1 MAQHQDGSAADR
13 LRAALEALARPLS
26 WEERAGCA
34 DTVAR
39 GGLTA
44 YGLRWID
51 EALAAAADEPLREA
65 VEALRA
71 PVARY
76 SGATPAERRELLR
89 TIGDL
94 LERAQNAAAEHGR
107 SWREVAQQRDAAL
120 DARAISDL
128 RSARRVSVKFV
139 KGVGPRIAELLSRL
153 GVETAY
159 DLLTL
164 FPRKYQD
171 RRRPTPV
178 AELRDGDRA
187 GTLLTIGAEP
197 KASRGRRVVTIRCAA
212 YDDTGAVQLTWFN
225 QPWLVDKLTRGT
237 RLYASGEVERLGRN
251 VTIRVDEYEIIGPTP
266 DPLQI
271 GRIVPVYPLTEGLAQ
286 ATVRRVVSQ
295 AIERYAHGDYDPV
308 PVEVCRR
315 RGLLDH
321 AQAIRSIHF
330 PASME
335 EQEEARRGLA
345 YRELLPLQVEVAR
358 RRREDTLDEAVSVK
372 PTESALAELG
382 RTLPFDLTR
391 AQSRAARQILRDM
404 TRRSPMNRLL
414 HGDVGSGKTVVIM
427 AALLAVARSGH
438 QAALMVPT
446 EILAQQ
452 HYRNLRRLLGGLGV
466 EVDLLIGGLSTAAKE
481 TVRGRLV
488 SGLTDVVVG
497 THALIQD
504 PVAFRSLALAVVD
517 EQHRFGVAHR
527 SDLVRKGRGPHFLVV
542 TATPIPRTLALTVYG
557 HLLVSVLD
565 ELPPG
570 RRPVMTKLATRRT
583 AYQLVRKEAEKGRQ
597 AYVICPLIEPSEAL
611 DCQAAAEL
619 AERLAAEELSGLRIG
634 LLHGRLKLEERD
646 RAMAEFVA
654 GNSDALVSTS
664 VVEVGVDVPNATVM
678 VVENAERFGLAQL
691 HQLRGRVG
699 RGDAPSYCALIS
711 GTRTKEARERLTV
724 LCGTTDGF
732 KIAME
737 DLRLR
742 GPGEFVGTR
751 QSGMPDFRIAD
762 VLRDV
767 GLLELAHED
776 AEAIIARDKEL
787 SLPEHADMAEEM
799 KTRGGPRSGPGP
811 VG

>member
-1 MAQHQDGSAADR
+1 MKQ
-13 LRAALEALARPLS
+13 LEAAS
-26 WEERAGCA
+26 WA
-34 DTVAR
+34 D
-39 GGLTA
+39 
-44 YGLRWID
+44 
-51 EALAAAADEPLREA
+51 
-65 VEALRA
+65 
-71 PVARY
+71 
-76 SGATPAERRELLR
+76 
-89 TIGDL
+89 
-94 LERAQNAAAEHGR
+94 Q
-107 SWREVAQQRDAAL
+107 EVR
-120 DARAISDL
+120 
-128 RSARRVSVKFV
+128 FV
-139 KGVGPRIAELLSRL
+139 KGVGPRRAALLAKIGIRRLGELLLHLPSAYLDRQQITPL
-153 GVETAY
+153 ALLQPDSTA
-159 DLLTL
+159 T
-164 FPRKYQD
+164 
-171 RRRPTPV
+171 
-178 AELRDGDRA
+178 
-187 GTLLTIGAEP
+187 TIA
-197 KASRGRRVVTIRCAA
+197 RVVRVVLRRIRGGRQDVIALLE
-212 YDDTGAVQLTWFN
+212 DETGQAKAVWFN
-225 QPWLVDKLTRGT
+225 QPYLRNLLRPGC
-237 RLYASGEVERLGRN
+237 RILASGRVRRWRGLQLSSPEFEVL
-251 VTIRVDEYEIIGPTP
+251 DEQPHGSS
-266 DPLQI
+266 LVG

-286 ATVRRVVSQ
+286 ATVRRVVSL
-295 AIERYAHGDYDPV
+295 AIERYAHGDYDPA
-308 PVEVCRR
+308 PAEVRR
-315 RGLLDH
+315 ARGLLDH

-330 PASME
+330 PASLE
-335 EQEEARRGLA
+335 EQEEARRSLA

-358 RRREDTLDEAVSVK
+358 RRREDTLDEAVSIR
-372 PTESALAELG
+372 PTESALAELA
-382 RTLPFDLTR
+382 RALPFDLTR

-427 AALLAVARSGH
+427 VALLAAARSGH

-452 HYRNLRRLLGGLGV
+452 HYRNLRGVLGGLGL

-481 TVRGRLV
+481 TVRGRLL

-527 SDLVRKGRGPHFLVV
+527 SDLVRKSASPHFLVV

-557 HLLVSVLD
+557 HLSVSVLD

-570 RRPVMTKLATRRT
+570 RRPILTKLAGRRV
-583 AYQLVRKEAEKGRQ
+583 AYQLVRREAEKGRQ

-619 AERLAAEELSGLRIG
+619 AERLAAEDLAGLRIG

-654 GNSDALVSTS
+654 GNCDVLVSTS
-664 VVEVGVDVPNATVM
+664 VVEVGVDVPNATAM

-699 RGDAPSYCALIS
+699 RGETASYCALIS
-711 GTRTKEARERLTV
+711 GTRTKEARERLAV
-724 LCGTTDGF
+724 LCDTTDGF
-732 KIAME
+732 RIAAE

-742 GPGEFVGTR
+742 GPGEFLGTR
-751 QSGMPDFRIAD
+751 QSGLPDLRIAD

-776 AEAIIARDKEL
+776 AEAIVGRDPDL
-787 SLPEHADMAEEM
+787 SRAEHADLAEEM
-799 KTRGGPRSGPGP
+799 KLRVGRSTGPGP

>member
-1 MAQHQDGSAADR
+1 MTVGRNDSSIADR
-13 LRAALEALARPLS
+13 LRAALEALA
-26 WEERAGCA
+26 
-34 DTVAR
+34 
-39 GGLTA
+39 
-44 YGLRWID
+44 
-51 EALAAAADEPLREA
+51 AAADEPVRDA

-71 PVARY
+71 PVGRY
-76 SGATPAERRELLR
+76 SQAAVGERRELLG
-89 TIGDL
+89 TIGGL
-94 LERAQNAAAEHGR
+94 LERARDVASEHGR
-107 SWREVAQQRDAAL
+107 SWREVAQQRDEAL
-120 DARAISDL
+120 DTRAISDL
-128 RSARRVSVKFV
+128 RGARRVAVKYV
-139 KGVGPRIAELLSRL
+139 KGVGPKIAELLGRL

-164 FPRKYQD
+164 FPRRYQD
-171 RRRPTPV
+171 RRRPSPV
-178 AELRDGDRA
+178 AELRDGERA
-187 GTLLTIGAEP
+187 GMLLTIGSEP
-197 KASRGRRVVTIRCAA
+197 KASRGRRVLTIRCGA
-212 YDDTGAVQLTWFN
+212 YDDTGAVQLVWFN
-225 QPWLVDKLTRGT
+225 QPWLAGKLTRGT

-251 VTIRVDEYEIIGPTP
+251 ITITVDEYEIIGPTP

-286 ATVRRVVSQ
+286 ATVRRVVSL
-295 AIERYAHGDYDPV
+295 AIERYAHGDYDPA
-308 PVEVCRR
+308 PAEVRR
-315 RGLLDH
+315 ARGLLDH

-330 PASME
+330 PASLE
-335 EQEEARRGLA
+335 EQEEARRSLA

-358 RRREDTLDEAVSVK
+358 RRREDTLDEAVSIR
-372 PTESALAELG
+372 PTESALAELA
-382 RTLPFDLTR
+382 RALPFDLTR

-427 AALLAVARSGH
+427 VALLAAARSGH

-452 HYRNLRRLLGGLGV
+452 HYRNLRGVLGGLGL

-481 TVRGRLV
+481 TVRGRLL

-527 SDLVRKGRGPHFLVV
+527 SDLVRKSASPHFLVV

-557 HLLVSVLD
+557 HLSVSVLD

-570 RRPVMTKLATRRT
+570 RRPILTKLAGRRV
-583 AYQLVRKEAEKGRQ
+583 AYQLVRREAEKGRQ

-619 AERLAAEELSGLRIG
+619 AERLAAEDLAGLRIG

-654 GNSDALVSTS
+654 GNCDVLVSTS
-664 VVEVGVDVPNATVM
+664 VVEVGVDVPNATAM

-699 RGDAPSYCALIS
+699 RGETASYCALIS
-711 GTRTKEARERLTV
+711 GTRTKEARERLAV
-724 LCGTTDGF
+724 LCDTTDGF
-732 KIAME
+732 RIAAE

-742 GPGEFVGTR
+742 GPGEFLGTR
-751 QSGMPDFRIAD
+751 QSGLPDLRIAD

-776 AEAIIARDKEL
+776 AEAIVGRDPDL
-787 SLPEHADMAEEM
+787 SRAEHADLAEEM
-799 KTRGGPRSGPGP
+799 KLRVGRSTGPGP